1 MHYCTPKVA
10 KSISYAI
17 IDGMNVTTFEFFRFV
32 AVVFIIYY
40 IMPKKYQWIL
50 LLISSGYFYYFCGVK
65 DLMLLAGAVSVSW
78 AAGLLL
84 ERLKH
89 KAFLLT
95 AVSCI
100 FLIWLAMMRLPVK
113 HFLIPAGLS
122 FFGLQCIAYCIEV
135 YRGTTAAEKNPAK
148 YALYISFFPHI
159 LQGPFADYNALKEQ
173 FVKPHTL
180 DYERTVKALY
190 RIAYGLMKKLVIAD
204 RINSVLY
211 EPFLTGKTGSGLTVV
226 FFLLLYAIQLYAD
239 FSGYMDIALGV
250 ARLFDIELIEN
261 FDVPYGAKSMAE
273 FWRRWHRSLGLY
285 FRSYVFFPVLR
296 SRPCMA
302 LQKHFKKKGSRYLMK
317 TVPLVIALVVNWTL
331 IGVWHGLKPTYLVY
345 DWFCG
350 ALIIFSEI
358 LKPVYDKING
368 SAPRFFKSRFME
380 AFRMLRTFLLVAFS
394 FLFFRADS
402 LEICSSM
409 IKGMLSA
416 PGVWE
421 CAQFIYFHILD
432 LFLLIIPVIIV
443 LITDV
448 CRYNGIDICE
458 KLHKAPVPLRWTLY
472 VCGIL
477 LICISKAE
485 QGGIGFAYA
494 VF

>member
-1 MHYCTPKVA
+1 
-10 KSISYAI
+10 
-17 IDGMNVTTFEFFRFV
+17 MNVTTFEFFRFV
-32 AVVFIIYY
+32 AVVFLIYY
-40 IMPKKYQWIL
+40 IIPKKYQWIL

-84 ERLKH
+84 ERFKH
-89 KAFLLT
+89 KAVLLT
-95 AVSCI
+95 AVCGI
-100 FLIWLAMMRLPVK
+100 FLIWLTMMRLPVK

-122 FFGLQCIAYCIEV
+122 FFGMQCIAYCIEI
-135 YRGTTAAEKNPAK
+135 YRGTTCAEKNPAK

-173 FVKPHTL
+173 FIKPHVL

-204 RINSVLY
+204 RINKILY
-211 EPFLTGKTGSGLTVV
+211 EPFLTGTSRPGLTVV
-226 FFLLLYAIQLYAD
+226 FFLFLYAIQLYAD

-250 ARLFDIELIEN
+250 AQLFDIELIEN

-331 IGVWHGLKPTYLVY
+331 IGLWHGLKPTYLVY

-350 ALIIFSEI
+350 AMIILSEL
-358 LKPVYDKING
+358 LKPVYEKIYG
-368 SAPRFFKSRFME
+368 ISPGFFKSRFME
-380 AFRMLRTFLLVAFS
+380 AFRIFRTFILVAFS

-402 LEICSSM
+402 LEVCSAM
-409 IKGMLSA
+409 IKKLFEA
-416 PGVWE
+416 PGAWE
-421 CAQFIYFHILD
+421 CAQFIYNNILD
-432 LFLLIIPVIIV
+432 IFLLIIPVIIV

-448 CRYNGIDICE
+448 CRYNKIDIRE
-458 KLHKAPVPLRWTLY
+458 KLHKSPAPLRWALY
-472 VCGIL
+472 ACGIL
-477 LICISKAE
+477 LIYISRSE

>member
-1 MHYCTPKVA
+1 
-10 KSISYAI
+10 
-17 IDGMNVTTFEFFRFV
+17 
-32 AVVFIIYY
+32 
-40 IMPKKYQWIL
+40 
-50 LLISSGYFYYFCGVK
+50 
-65 DLMLLAGAVSVSW
+65 MLLAGAVSVSW